1 MVQHGRFAPVGSQ
14 GYSEGNVG
22 LQSNVGPP
30 GRTLDFS
37 IFKNF
42 PITERIKLQF
52 RSEATNIVNTP
63 QFSAPQNSQT
73 AANFGQITSPNAGS
87 ERHIQFSLRLQ
98 F

>member
-1 MVQHGRFAPVGSQ
+1 
-14 GYSEGNVG
+14 
-22 LQSNVGPP
+22 VGPP